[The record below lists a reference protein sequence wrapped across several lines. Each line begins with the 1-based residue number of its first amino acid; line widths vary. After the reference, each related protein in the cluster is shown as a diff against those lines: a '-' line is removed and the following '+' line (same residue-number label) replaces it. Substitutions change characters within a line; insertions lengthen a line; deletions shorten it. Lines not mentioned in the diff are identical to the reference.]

1 MVISENKTVAQYVT
15 ENIKTAHIFKKYG
28 IDFCCGGNVTI
39 EKACK
44 KNNVNQTNLEKE
56 LAEVDI
62 VKDVIEDYDKW
73 ALDFLMIY
81 IENVHHLYIRESL
94 PLISQYANKVAKVHG
109 HHYTEV
115 VTVNQLF
122 HELANELISHLQK
135 EEQVLFPY
143 IKQLVQNKKL
153 GTEKVTPPFGVVN
166 NPIRMMEHEH
176 EEAGNTLKQIAQ
188 LTNNYTPPE
197 GACNTFRALYA
208 KLDEFEQD
216 LHKHIHLENN
226 ILHPK
231 AIQLEKELT
240 NKEVL

>member
-1 MVISENKTVAQYVT
+1 MVMSKDKTVADYVT

-28 IDFCCGGNVTI
+28 IDFCCGGGITI

-44 KNNVNQTNLEKE
+44 KHKVNQVDLEKE

-62 VKDVIEDYDKW
+62 VKDIIEDYDKW
-73 ALDFLMIY
+73 ELDFLMIY
-81 IENVHHLYIRESL
+81 IENVHHTYIRESL
-94 PLISQYANKVAKVHG
+94 PIISQYVNKVAKVHG
-109 HHYTEV
+109 HHYSEV
-115 VTVNQLF
+115 IEINQLF
-122 HELANELISHLQK
+122 HEVANELLSHMQK

-143 IKQLVQNKKL
+143 IKQLVQAKKE
-153 GTEKVTPPFGVVN
+153 GDNSVIPPFGTVN
-166 NPIRMMEHEH
+166 NPIKMMEYEH
-176 EEAGNTLKQIAQ
+176 ESVGNIFKQIAK
-188 LTNNYTPPE
+188 LSNNYTPPE

-231 AIQLEKELT
+231 AILLEKDIL
-240 NKEVL
+240 